1 MPLMLDTNGRAASS
15 PEAQFDL
22 LVLQIESEERR
33 SFAATHSV
41 APAIE
46 LDRMH
51 RQMTSSANALATHM
65 QMREMHSAFF
75 KVHRKIHQRHQLA
88 LHHCRLL
95 QVKVREGAY
104 EGNEFTDLFW
114 EIQTLL
120 VRIKLE
126 NESIERDRI
135 RIKSEHD
142 AFMASLSLSSM
153 D

>member
-1 MPLMLDTNGRAASS
+1 MPFMLETNGRAASS
-15 PEAQFDL
+15 PSAQFDL

-33 SFAATHSV
+33 SFAATHPV
-41 APAIE
+41 PPVVE
-46 LDRMH
+46 LELMH
-51 RQMTSSANALATHM
+51 RQMASSANALAPHM

-88 LHHCRLL
+88 LHHCRML
-95 QVKVREGAY
+95 QVKVRGGAY
-104 EGNEFTDLFW
+104 DGNELGELIR

-120 VRIKLE
+120 VRIKVE
-126 NESIERDRI
+126 NESIERDRA

-142 AFMASLSLSSM
+142 AFMASLSPGSM